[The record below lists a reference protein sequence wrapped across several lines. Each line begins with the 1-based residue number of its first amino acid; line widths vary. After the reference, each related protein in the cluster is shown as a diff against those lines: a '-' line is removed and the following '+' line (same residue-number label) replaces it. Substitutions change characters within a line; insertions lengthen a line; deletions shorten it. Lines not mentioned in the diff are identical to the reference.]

1 MKTDRMKLELDS
13 VNYAAELHRQR
24 VADCSWL
31 LAQLVQ
37 RPELLEAVRNVDAE
51 FAEDIRLGVKYANDS
66 YSKLVATVIDRKLP

>member
-37 RPELLEAVRNVDAE
+37 HPELLEAVRTWMPNSL
-51 FAEDIRLGVKYANDS
+51 RTYG
-66 YSKLVATVIDRKLP
+66 